1 MRIIKLNQR
10 LIRENIE
17 RLIEID
23 SIIIDEEGTW
33 TLDNFLMELNHK
45 WDYSFAMLVDDQ
57 IVGFIICSVKG
68 NSLYIHRLAVLPEYQ
83 GKKIGSTL
91 LKYICEICLKQNM
104 NSVTLQVKKFNI
116 EAQRFYERH
125 GFERIGSNGPN
136 YVYKKVIR

>member
-1 MRIIKLNQR
+1 MKIVQLNKEMV
-10 LIRENIE
+10 LENIV

-23 SIIIDEEGTW
+23 RAIIDEGGTW
-33 TLDNFLMELNHK
+33 TLDNFLMKLNHK
-45 WDYSFAMLVDDQ
+45 WDYSFAMLVDNQ
-57 IVGFIICSVKG
+57 IAGFVICSVKD

-91 LKYICEICLKQNM
+91 LKYICEICLKQHM
-104 NSVTLQVKKFNI
+104 NCVTLQVKKFNI

>member
-125 GFERIGSNGPN
+125 EFERIGSNGPN